1 MERRAA
7 HALRAGEARSAAR
20 RAVHGWNRAWT
31 QLRIETQGR
40 TRGWWNK
47 SVQSAPRAPAQPAR
61 VLAPRSGVPRP
72 CASVSRGRRLYT
84 ERPTLAVPRPE
95 QKREEAECKDTDT
108 EHDHRNLRGGENE
121 DPSRERHQCRERVEP
136 HTVRTRHIWLL
147 PAQQDQSK
155 GLSHELHQDPS
166 DDKRVN
172 HCPERKEARHDGD
185 RAEHEQRD
193 VREVLGRVQPAEH
206 AEEVAALRRSI
217 GDARV
222 TQEKREHRPECG
234 PEHQQREDRRHAR
247 AVYLLHEGRNDE
259 VRLRVRFGRYELPPR
274 YDADD
279 REVDAEIDHGNR
291 CGADEDRAR
300 DDAARIAHLVADVAD
315 VVITQVVV
323 DPDAGGRAQAEE
335 ETDREVTRRAESRR

>member
-95 QKREEAECKDTDT
+95 QKREEAECKDADT

-121 DPSRERHQCRERVEP
+121 DPSRERHQCRERIEP
-136 HTVRTRHIWLL
+136 HTVGTRHIWLL
-147 PAQQDQSK
+147 PTQQDQAES
-155 GLSHELHQDPS
+155 LSHELHQDPS

-172 HCPERKEARHDGD
+172 HYPQREEARHDRD
-185 RAEHEQRD
+185 RPEHEQRD
-193 VREVLGRVQPAEH
+193 VRKILGRVQPGEH
-206 AEEVAALRRSI
+206 AEEVSALRRSV
-217 GDARV
+217 GDARI
-222 TQEKREHRPECG
+222 TKDPREH
-234 PEHQQREDRRHAR
+234 D
-247 AVYLLHEGRNDE
+247 
-259 VRLRVRFGRYELPPR
+259 PPR
-274 YDADD
+274 GQ
-279 REVDAEIDHGNR
+279 EHPQS
-291 CGADEDRAR
+291 EDSRHPRALYLR
-300 DDAARIAHLVADVAD
+300 HKN
-315 VVITQVVV
+315 Q
-323 DPDAGGRAQAEE
+323 
-335 ETDREVTRRAESRR
+335 